1 MVRDLGHIMLGESA
15 VILGT
20 LDNEWLE
27 WNGITKNHTI

>member
-1 MVRDLGHIMLGESA
+1 MLGESV